1 MKNIKLSIFPSQYH
15 YMQNKTPKK
24 VSKRINKGE
33 KFKKAYIAFYRKG
46 TFNFLIRSSADFS
59 NNIFCSLDSPEYGQ
73 RVCVGINIERL
84 SLQTEE
90 T

>member
-33 KFKKAYIAFYRKG
+33 KFKKAYIAFYKKG
-46 TFNFLIRSSADFS
+46 PLTF
-59 NNIFCSLDSPEYGQ
+59 SLGQ
-73 RVCVGINIERL
+73 AL
-84 SLQTEE
+84 TFQT
-90 T
+90 TFFAV